1 MRGPATAAALAAATA
16 AVLAGC
22 AASQPGAAV
31 SGHAVSGH
39 AVPARTVPGH
49 AVPGTAAASRSTAAA
64 ASPAGEPAPAVS
76 LPVSLPSPDSV
87 SYADPTAVS
96 RAAVI
101 IQWSMD
107 TVTDSSQYQAEL
119 RSAPFLTPAYLAQ
132 LRANPPVAAP
142 GYQWD
147 QWSAHRAY
155 TTVSLIVEPDDQPA
169 DTATTA
175 YRQWGI
181 TVTPRGTGG
190 WTGAPLAVTVFVQL
204 TRSGSSEPWLVSAIL
219 ADPS

>member
-1 MRGPATAAALAAATA
+1 MRGPAAAAALAAATA

-22 AASQPGAAV
+22 AASQPRAA
-31 SGHAVSGH
+31 
-39 AVPARTVPGH
+39 VPGH
-49 AVPGTAAASRSTAAA
+49 AVPGHAAASRSTAAA
-64 ASPAGEPAPAVS
+64 ASPAGKPVPAIS

-101 IQWSMD
+101 IQWTMD
-107 TVTDSSQYQAEL
+107 TVIDSSQYQAEL
-119 RSAPFLTPAYLAQ
+119 RSAPFLTPAYLAE
-132 LRANPPVAAP
+132 LRANPPAAAP